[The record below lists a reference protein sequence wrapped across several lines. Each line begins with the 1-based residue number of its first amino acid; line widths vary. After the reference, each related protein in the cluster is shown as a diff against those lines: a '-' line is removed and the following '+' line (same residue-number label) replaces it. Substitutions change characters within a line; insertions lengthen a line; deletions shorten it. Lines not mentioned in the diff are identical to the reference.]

1 MLVDDDRS
9 WILHPFTA
17 SHLEFSR
24 IMHCGLKLSFF
35 SEGFLIQKKA
45 RGEFSSTGR
54 GELDS
59 VLSTGFL
66 QISSKPPS
74 TLVCKN
80 TTGTE
85 MARLREIHTE
95 REH

>member
-1 MLVDDDRS
+1 MLVDDDQS

-24 IMHCGLKLSFF
+24 IMHCGLKLPFF
-35 SEGFLIQKKA
+35 SKGFLIQKKA
-45 RGEFSSTGR
+45 QGEFSSTGR

-66 QISSKPPS
+66 QNKLKAS